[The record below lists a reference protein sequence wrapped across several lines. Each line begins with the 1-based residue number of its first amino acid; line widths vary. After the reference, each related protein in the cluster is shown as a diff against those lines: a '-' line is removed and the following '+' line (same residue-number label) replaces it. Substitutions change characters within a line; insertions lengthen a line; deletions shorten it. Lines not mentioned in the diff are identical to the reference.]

1 MRTAAYCSECNGY
14 VWVEQNGNCS
24 NGHAHSNLRDVHKA
38 DSLPSPIGVAPVGPA
53 VQPAEEPA
61 SPAGL
66 PISLEHPSPVDD
78 LPDEV
83 PDAPGQPEQQYP
95 PQPYGYPQ
103 LTPQT
108 QLGEDGL
115 PVGVGKFNW
124 GAFLLPVFW
133 PLAYNVPM
141 YAGIA
146 FAVHVAAYFLLIA
159 VPALGFPLLAASLG
173 VDIWVGFAAPR
184 AFWKKYPN
192 KLRVEEYRKKQRK
205 WVVIGVA
212 LILLVFGF
220 DLIVGMQGLGEVPT
234 SL

>member
-1 MRTAAYCSECNGY
+1 MRTAAYCSKCSGY
-14 VWVEQNGNCS
+14 VWVGQDGNCS
-24 NGHAHSNLRDVHKA
+24 NGHEQSNLRDSHRT
-38 DSLPSPIGVAPVGPA
+38 DSLPSPVGVAPITSS
-53 VQPAEEPA
+53 VQSTDEPA
-61 SPAGL
+61 SSPGL
-66 PISLEHPSPVDD
+66 PIALENPVIGSN
-78 LPDEV
+78 LPDT
-83 PDAPGQPEQQYP
+83 PIQPEQQYP
-95 PQPYGYPQ
+95 PQPHSYPQ
-103 LTPQT
+103 QASRTH
-108 QLGEDGL
+108 LGEHGL

-146 FAVHVAAYFLLIA
+146 FAAHVATYFLLLTI
-159 VPALGFPLLAASLG
+159 PALAFPLLTASLG

-192 KLRVEEYRKKQRK
+192 KLRVEDYRKKQWK
-205 WVVIGVA
+205 WAIIGIA

-220 DLIVGMQGLGEVPT
+220 DLIVGIQGLGEVPP

>member
-1 MRTAAYCSECNGY
+1 MRTAAYCSECSGY
-14 VWVEQNGNCS
+14 VWVGQDGKCS
-24 NGHAHSNLRDVHKA
+24 NGHARSNLRDVHKA
-38 DSLPSPIGVAPVGPA
+38 DSLPSPIGVAPTTSP

-61 SPAGL
+61 SPPGL
-66 PISLEHPSPVDD
+66 PISLEHPAPTDSD
-78 LPDEV
+78 LPDT
-83 PDAPGQPEQQYP
+83 PAQPEQQYP
-95 PQPYGYPQ
+95 PQPYSYPQ
-103 LTPQT
+103 QAPQT
-108 QLGEDGL
+108 QLGEDSL

-146 FAVHVAAYFLLIA
+146 FAAHVAAYFLLLA
-159 VPALGFPLLAASLG
+159 VPALGLPLLAASLG

-192 KLRVEEYRKKQRK
+192 KLRVEDYRKKQRK
-205 WVVIGVA
+205 WAVIGVA